1 MYFTLIIFIMKESNI
16 NQSSNHIF
24 MIEPVAFQCNPQT
37 AETNAYQE
45 KENLQSPEI
54 IAEKALNEFKKFKNT
69 LTNAGIKITSLQG
82 SPDCPDHI
90 FPNWFITFQ
99 DKTMQLFSMMAPNR
113 RIERKPEM
121 IDHLSKTYE
130 LTKDYS
136 YLENENIFLE
146 STSSM
151 VIDRVNKC
159 VFAGISERT
168 NATQLVNWCDEN
180 NFELV
185 QFETLSHN
193 NAPIYH
199 TDVFMFVGTE
209 IIGICYEVIDE
220 KYRDTVRQK
229 VERFHDVFEITKEQ
243 IMNFCGN
250 ALEAQNEIGEYFLIM
265 SSKAHSSLTS
275 ENIVLL
281 KKYYKDI
288 LHSDISTIE
297 KYGGGSARCML
308 AELF

>member
-1 MYFTLIIFIMKESNI
+1 
-16 NQSSNHIF
+16 
-24 MIEPVAFQCNPQT
+24 
-37 AETNAYQE
+37 
-45 KENLQSPEI
+45 
-54 IAEKALNEFKKFKNT
+54 
-69 LTNAGIKITSLQG
+69 
-82 SPDCPDHI
+82 
-90 FPNWFITFQ
+90 
-99 DKTMQLFSMMAPNR
+99 MMAPNR
-113 RIERKPEM
+113 RIERKPKM

-159 VFAGISERT
+159 VYAGISERT
-168 NATQLVNWCDEN
+168 NANQLVNWCEEN

-229 VERFHDVFEITKEQ
+229 VERFHNVFEITKKQ

-265 SSKAHSSLTS
+265 SSKAHSSLS
-275 ENIVLL
+275 SGNKALL
-281 KKYYKDI
+281 KRYYKDI

>member
-1 MYFTLIIFIMKESNI
+1 
-16 NQSSNHIF
+16 
-24 MIEPVAFQCNPQT
+24 
-37 AETNAYQE
+37 
-45 KENLQSPEI
+45 
-54 IAEKALNEFKKFKNT
+54 
-69 LTNAGIKITSLQG
+69 
-82 SPDCPDHI
+82 
-90 FPNWFITFQ
+90 
-99 DKTMQLFSMMAPNR
+99 MMAPNR

-121 IDHLSKTYE
+121 IDYLLKTYE

-151 VIDRVNKC
+151 VIDRVNNC
-159 VFAGISERT
+159 VYAGISERT
-168 NATQLVNWCDEN
+168 NENQLVNWCNEN
-180 NFELV
+180 DYELV
-185 QFETLSHN
+185 KFETLSHN

-199 TDVFMFVGTE
+199 TDVFMFIGTE
-209 IIGICYEVIDE
+209 VIGICYEVIKE
-220 KYRDTVRQK
+220 EYREAVRQK

-243 IMNFCGN
+243 IMSFCGN
-250 ALEAQNEIGEYFLIM
+250 ALEAQNQIGEYFLIM

-275 ENIVLL
+275 DNKGLL
-281 KKYYKDI
+281 KQYYKDI